1 MATVGLLQSP
11 EPADESALAHPAPP
25 SGFAAQ
31 GAAAGMSSAGT
42 PSKPSLSI
50 QRSLTFRDP
59 AEAIIAA
66 WCDPAAQAHIL
77 EGAARPDGHV
87 DGASL
92 WRLQAAFGP
101 SPQVHLRLESRD
113 HGTARHRVDG
123 DDGFRLLSELSTAP
137 GPGGTAVTL
146 QVCFQPGGLL
156 DRAPPQVDPTPVLL
170 AGQALRRLRAW
181 LETARESAAAD
192 SAGRG

>member
-1 MATVGLLQSP
+1 M
-11 EPADESALAHPAPP
+11 SA
-25 SGFAAQ
+25 
-31 GAAAGMSSAGT
+31 AGT

-50 QRSLTFRDP
+50 QRTLTFRDP
-59 AEAIIAA
+59 AQAIIAA
-66 WCDPAAQAHIL
+66 WCDPAVQRHIL
-77 EGAARPDGHV
+77 DGAARPDGQV

-92 WRLQAAFGP
+92 WRVRSAFGP
-101 SPQVHLRLESRD
+101 SPQVRLRLEARD
-113 HGTARHRVDG
+113 HNTARHRVDG
-123 DDGFRLLSELSTAP
+123 DGGFRVLSELSTAP
-137 GPGGTAVTL
+137 SPGGTEVTL
-146 QVCFQPGGLL
+146 QVCFHPDGLL